1 MARWWSQPFRPR
13 SLSVIRRHLRSA
25 LAECGAT
32 DVRLNHAVTFLDA
45 RGELGHA
52 RASIVLGCDG
62 ANSEVRKLIGA
73 TLVGSDFTDT
83 WLSTS
88 TCTASGTQL
97 KSWPPLFGSP
107 PQLARA
113 HPEVTR
119 ILNRRGLQHI
129 HSEIGLAPRALRDVE
144 EGVASGRFD
153 VPDPLVALSA
163 LGEGQLALWELRSA
177 RPDVSADEARL
188 TWRK

>member
-1 MARWWSQPFRPR
+1 M
-13 SLSVIRRHLRSA
+13 
-25 LAECGAT
+25 
-32 DVRLNHAVTFLDA
+32 
-45 RGELGHA
+45 
-52 RASIVLGCDG
+52 
-62 ANSEVRKLIGA
+62 
-73 TLVGSDFTDT
+73 
-83 WLSTS
+83 
-88 TCTASGTQL
+88 
-97 KSWPPLFGSP
+97 
-107 PQLARA
+107 
-113 HPEVTR
+113 TR

-163 LGEGQLALWELRSA
+163 LGEGQLALWELKSA